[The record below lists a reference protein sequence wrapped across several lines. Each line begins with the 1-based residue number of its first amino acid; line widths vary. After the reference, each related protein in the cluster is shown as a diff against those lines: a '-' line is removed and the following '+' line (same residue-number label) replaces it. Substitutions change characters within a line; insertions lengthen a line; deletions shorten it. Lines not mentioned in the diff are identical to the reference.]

1 MSKKELL
8 SRLNRTQ
15 SGSGSG
21 RSSSPRTSTPAPTGA
36 PVSGGEKGATEKRV
50 SRKII
55 RRRVKNAPP
64 LAAVQAPLPAPKPT
78 TVRRPR
84 VVEPEAAPPDPVEA
98 PPVVAEAQVE
108 AAPPVAPEPTAAL
121 AEAPEP
127 QEEPT
132 QVEETP
138 VVAPVEPEPA
148 ELVAEPA
155 QADATPEPE
164 PKATPGP
171 EPVAAAPEAT
181 PEPEPVEPQP
191 EEPVEAPPVEA
202 VAPTVAVPVKP
213 AEASPPPMPDLPML
227 QSEPTPAAPA
237 QAPAPPMSVQA
248 AADAAEKAAPGERPS
263 KPRFD
268 GLGAAVVR
276 PPPGY
281 DPNDPLGSRRRAREA
296 AEASVRATRSAATGE
311 TKWTATDGTPPP
323 AGRKD
328 EFKDKAKTRVRRKPR
343 RAGRVEMLM
352 DDMPSAPRRRR
363 RTRRTAG
370 PKKASPQAKAIKRR
384 VQVDGD
390 ISVAQFAKGMAVKA
404 GQVIRVLMGMDQT
417 VRINDMIDFETA
429 QVIAAEFDYE
439 VVDVAFKEEEH
450 MIAIETEVAEEGAEP
465 RPPVITIMGHV
476 DHGKTSLLD
485 YIRKAKVAAGE
496 AGGITQHI
504 SSYQFEHDGQ
514 KVTFIDTPGHAAF
527 TEMRARGANATDI
540 VILVVA
546 ADDGVMPQTVE
557 SINHTRAAGVPII
570 VAINKCDK
578 RGVNPA
584 AVRQRL
590 LEHNLVPEEYGGET
604 LMVDV
609 SAISGMGVSDLLDA
623 VMLQA
628 EMLELSANPN
638 RHAEGIVLEARLEK
652 GRGPV
657 ASIVVQKGTLK
668 RGDSIVIGQTYGRLR
683 ALSDFK
689 GKKLKSAGPS
699 TPVEIMGLNDVPVA
713 GDDFVIVENDKAAK
727 ALAEHRAEQKRQS
740 SLTHREKLTFEELLS
755 RAKGGELQQLN
766 LVVKADVQGSLE
778 ALKGSLDKLQ
788 VEGVQLKV
796 LHEGVGAIS
805 ESDITL
811 ASTYGAV
818 VVGFSIRPDP
828 KARRAAEDQGVEIK
842 TYRVIYELL
851 DDIRAAMVGM
861 LSPVIQ
867 EEYLG
872 TAEIRQT
879 FSVPKLGMVAGCY
892 VTDGLLRR
900 NGLARLV
907 RDGVEVWEGK
917 LASLKRFKDDVKEV
931 QSGFECGLGLEG
943 FNDLKIGDTIQVFH
957 NIEVAAKG

>member
-15 SGSGSG
+15 GGSGSG

-36 PVSGGEKGATEKRV
+36 PASGGEKGATEKRV
-50 SRKII
+50 SRKVI

-64 LAAVQAPLPAPKPT
+64 LAAVQAPMPAPKPT

-84 VVEPEAAPPDPVEA
+84 VVEPEPAQPEPVEA
-98 PPVVAEAQVE
+98 PPVVAEAPVE
-108 AAPPVAPEPTAAL
+108 AAQPVAPEPAAVPV
-121 AEAPEP
+121 EVPDP

-138 VVAPVEPEPA
+138 VEAPVEPEPA
-148 ELVAEPA
+148 ELVAEPE
-155 QADATPEPE
+155 QPDGPHVPEPAQVE
-164 PKATPGP
+164 
-171 EPVAAAPEAT
+171 AAPDAIHV
-181 PEPEPVEPQP
+181 PEPEPVEPQV
-191 EEPVEAPPVEA
+191 EEPVETAPVEA
-202 VAPTVAVPVKP
+202 VAPVVAAPVVP

-227 QSEPTPAAPA
+227 QSEPTPAE
-237 QAPAPPMSVQA
+237 PAPPMSVQA

-352 DDMPSAPRRRR
+352 DDMPAAPRRRR

-404 GQVIRVLMGMDQT
+404 SQVIRVLMGMGQT

-429 QVIAAEFDYE
+429 QVIAVEFDYE

-450 MIAIETEVAEEGAEP
+450 MIAVETEVAEEGAEP

-504 SSYQFEHDGQ
+504 SSYQFEHDGE

-609 SAISGMGVSDLLDA
+609 SAISGMGVPELLDA

-628 EMLELSANPN
+628 EMLELTANPN

-727 ALAEHRAEQKRQS
+727 ALAEHRAEQKRQA

-796 LHEGVGAIS
+796 LHDGVGAIS

-828 KARRAAEDQGVEIK
+828 KARRAADDQGVEIK

-879 FSVPKLGMVAGCY
+879 FSVPKIGMVAGCY

-907 RDGVEVWEGK
+907 RGGVEVWEGK

>member
-1 MSKKELL
+1 MSKKEILN
-8 SRLNRTQ
+8 RLNRTRSESSRGWTSPSR
-15 SGSGSG
+15 SG
-21 RSSSPRTSTPAPTGA
+21 TSTPSADPAT
-36 PVSGGEKGATEKRV
+36 PGEAGKAATEKRV
-50 SRKII
+50 SGKVI
-55 RRRVKNAPP
+55 RRRAKTAR
-64 LAAVQAPLPAPKPT
+64 PLPAVEGSLPAAKPAT
-78 TVRRPR
+78 IRRRR
-84 VVEPEAAPPDPVEA
+84 VVEPEAVEPELVTEAAPPPMPELPSLQDELPAHPPEEQPEPVELDSALASEPAVLAEPQAEAPVGDAAELQPEGSAAAVEA
-98 PPVVAEAQVE
+98 PPSTDPGEPGE
-108 AAPPVAPEPTAAL
+108 AAVATATPT
-121 AEAPEP
+121 
-127 QEEPT
+127 EEPG
-132 QVEETP
+132 
-138 VVAPVEPEPA
+138 APA
-148 ELVAEPA
+148 
-155 QADATPEPE
+155 ATG
-164 PKATPGP
+164 T
-171 EPVAAAPEAT
+171 AAAPA
-181 PEPEPVEPQP
+181 
-191 EEPVEAPPVEA
+191 
-202 VAPTVAVPVKP
+202 AVPL
-213 AEASPPPMPDLPML
+213 D
-227 QSEPTPAAPA
+227 
-237 QAPAPPMSVQA
+237 
-248 AADAAEKAAPGERPS
+248 DAGQRPS
-263 KPRFD
+263 APRFD

-281 DPNDPLGSRRRAREA
+281 DPSDPQGSRRRAREA
-296 AEASVRATRSAATGE
+296 AEASVRATRSAATGK
-311 TKWTATDGTPPP
+311 TPWTEGEPGTPGAVPG
-323 AGRKD
+323 AKED
-328 EFKDKAKTRVRRKPR
+328 FKDKARTRARRKPR
-343 RAGRVEMLM
+343 RTGRVEMLM
-352 DDMPSAPRRRR
+352 DDMPAEPRRRR
-363 RTRRTAG
+363 RTRRVAG

-390 ISVAQFAKGMAVKA
+390 ISVGQFAKDMAVKA
-404 GQVIRVLMGMDQT
+404 GQVIRVLMGMGQP
-417 VRINDMIDFETA
+417 VRINDLIDLETA
-429 QVIAAEFDYE
+429 QLVAAEFEYE

-450 MIAIETEVAEEGAEP
+450 MIQIEAEEVEEGAVP

-514 KVTFIDTPGHAAF
+514 LVTFIDTPGHAAF

-546 ADDGVMPQTVE
+546 ADDGVMPQTIE

-578 RGVNPA
+578 KGVNPTV
-584 AVRQRL
+584 VRQRL
-590 LEHNLVPEEYGGET
+590 VEHELIPEEYGGDT

-609 SAISGMGVSDLLDA
+609 SAITGQGISELLDA

-628 EMLELSANPN
+628 EMLELQANPE

-652 GRGPV
+652 GKGPV
-657 ASIVVQKGTLK
+657 ASIIVQKGTLK
-668 RGDSIVIGQTYGRLR
+668 HGDSIVIGNTYGRIR
-683 ALSDFK
+683 ALSNFL
-689 GKKLKSAGPS
+689 GKKLKRAGPS
-699 TPVEIMGLNDVPVA
+699 SPVEIMGLNDVPVA
-713 GDDFVIVENDKAAK
+713 GDDFIIVETDKAAK
-727 ALAEHRAEQKRQS
+727 ALAEHRAEQDRQA

-755 RAKGGELQQLN
+755 RAQGGELQQLN

-811 ASTYGAV
+811 AATYGAV

-828 KARRAAEDQGVEIK
+828 KARRAAEQQGVEIK

-872 TAEIRQT
+872 TAEVRQT
-879 FSVPKLGMVAGCY
+879 FSVPKVGTVAGCY
-892 VTDGLLRR
+892 VTDGHLLR

-917 LASLKRFKDDVKEV
+917 LASLKRFKDDVREV
-931 QSGFECGLGLEG
+931 QANFECGLGLEG
-943 FNDLKIGDTIQVFH
+943 FNDIKIGDTIQVFR
-957 NIEVAAKG
+957 NIEVAAQG